1 MHIHLEWMDLDY
13 VNLDDKDPCFDD
25 YLEINDKMGDAY
37 IRMWGQRKGCDFT
50 SAGNQVS
57 IFYKTDQSRDN
68 MGFSLSYVASTETD
82 EETDEENM
90 TNEQIMTKRAA
101 AETERAS
108 TETKHAGN
116 MCLEGSGA
124 HHGKIASCMI
134 SLR

>member
-68 MGFSLSYVASTETD
+68 MGFSLSYVG
-82 EETDEENM
+82 
-90 TNEQIMTKRAA
+90 MTKRAA

-108 TETKHAGN
+108 TETEHAGN